1 VEVDVAG
8 EVLPGLRL
16 IAAYAYT
23 DAEITKSNAGNEGNR
38 PANVSAHTGS
48 VWGVFEFRE
57 GFFKGLGLGTGVVTV
72 GRRPA
77 DNDNSATLPDYV
89 RTDAAI
95 YYRITRHLDLAV
107 NFKNLFDVRYFETS
121 TFGDPFG
128 GITPGPPFSVFG
140 SITARY

>member
-1 VEVDVAG
+1 
-8 EVLPGLRL
+8 
-16 IAAYAYT
+16 
-23 DAEITKSNAGNEGNR
+23 
-38 PANVSAHTGS
+38 
-48 VWGVFEFRE
+48 
-57 GFFKGLGLGTGVVTV
+57 VVTV
-72 GRRPA
+72 GRCPA

-95 YYRITRHLDLAV
+95 YYRVNRHLDLAV